1 MDGVN
6 WANERK
12 CFQGIF
18 LSNHKLDGVMD
29 GVNSTT
35 LCDCTLFYRETS
47 VSSLAVEWLIA
58 NLIVWHVFCF
68 LARFL
73 LKPL

>member
-1 MDGVN
+1 
-6 WANERK
+6 
-12 CFQGIF
+12 
-18 LSNHKLDGVMD
+18 MD

>member
-1 MDGVN
+1 MKANTPKMTLKVDGVMDGVN

-35 LCDCTLFYRETS
+35 LCDCT
-47 VSSLAVEWLIA
+47 
-58 NLIVWHVFCF
+58 
-68 LARFL
+68 
-73 LKPL
+73 